1 MSLVIT
7 GSGVTYPNGQ
17 TQTTPFPT
25 GMVCHFANVTAP
37 DGWLECNG
45 AAISRTTYAALFAAI
60 GTVYG
65 AGNGSTTFNLP
76 DLRGQFV
83 RGWDNGAGVDSG
95 RAIGSSQ
102 TDAFQGHYHEYWA
115 AGLATTNTNTDTR
128 APHIGISP
136 SLQTGSNVQAVR
148 TATTDNTNG
157 APRTAAETRPKNVA
171 MMPCIKT

>member
-1 MSLVIT
+1 MSLVLT

-17 TQTTPFPT
+17 TQTTPFPI

-45 AAISRTTYAALFAAI
+45 AAVSRTTYAALFAAI

-76 DLRGQFV
+76 DLRGQFL
-83 RGWDNGAGVDSG
+83 RGWDNGRGVDSG
-95 RAIGSSQ
+95 RAIGSNQ
-102 TDAFQGHYHEYWA
+102 TDDVKAHTHGYNTIGYAQLIGYGTQGNGNLPVPSA
-115 AGLATTNTNTDTR
+115 ATTN
-128 APHIGISP
+128 S
-136 SLQTGSNVQAVR
+136 TG
-148 TATTDNTNG
+148 T
-157 APRTAAETRPKNVA
+157 ETRPVNVA

>member
-1 MSLVIT
+1 MSLVLT
-7 GSGVTYPNGQ
+7 GTGVTYPNGQ

-45 AAISRTTYAALFAAI
+45 AAVSRTTYAALFAAI

-65 AGNGSTTFNLP
+65 AGNGSTTFNIP

-83 RGWDNGAGVDSG
+83 RGWDNGAGVDPG
-95 RAIGSSQ
+95 RAIGTTQ
-102 TDAFQGHYHEYWA
+102 TDAFASHSHTVANE
-115 AGLATTNTNTDTR
+115 GLSVNGSGGVQILR
-128 APHIGISP
+128 GIA
-136 SLQTGSNVQAVR
+136 GSNY
-148 TATTDNTNG
+148 ATNATGGT
-157 APRTAAETRPKNVA
+157 ETRPKNVA